1 LSELAVP
8 WCYYFGAITN
18 DELVKAMEFA
28 FWIGPLLSFGV
39 LFVKVWSRFWLLSL
53 DDHNDLMTDVHEYAM
68 LRVKNR
74 SGVFVLFL
82 VDCFT
87 FQRQYY
93 QLTFLTMALGLRV
106 SFSNHPVCIPRYECR
121 VQRHNDMQFPLMTAC
136 RYHNIRT

>member
-1 LSELAVP
+1 MSELAVP
-8 WCYYFGAITN
+8 WCYYFGAIIN

-74 SGVFVLFL
+74 SGVCSGSSVFLFH
-82 VDCFT
+82 VDVCT

-93 QLTFLTMALGLRV
+93 QLTLLAMALGV
-106 SFSNHPVCIPRYECR
+106 KGIIF
-121 VQRHNDMQFPLMTAC
+121 
-136 RYHNIRT
+136 

>member
-1 LSELAVP
+1 MSELAVP
-8 WCYYFGAITN
+8 WCYYFGAIIN

-68 LRVKNR
+68 LRVKSR
-74 SGVFVLFL
+74 SGVCSGSSVFL

-93 QLTFLTMALGLRV
+93 QLTLLTVGLG
-106 SFSNHPVCIPRYECR
+106 
-121 VQRHNDMQFPLMTAC
+121 
-136 RYHNIRT
+136 